1 MLCFVTP
8 IQSDHVA
15 WKFFDQFRVMK
26 NDVAPKHHLLS
37 SFLDL
42 AMKLQKEIEINPAF
56 AQAFTK
62 FFALAAAQVPGL
74 VTADVEKIAGKVR
87 QKFIEKFANKLD
99 RAGIVWSERGRI
111 TKKIA
116 RRANVR
122 FADFGKFFERRILKP
137 VTQMA
142 EGILV

>member
-99 RAGIVWSERGRI
+99 CAGVVGGQWGGV
-111 TKKIA
+111 TKKIP
-116 RRANVR
+116 RRTEVSLA
-122 FADFGKFFERRILKP
+122 ALGKFFERRILKP
-137 VTQMA
+137 VT
-142 EGILV
+142 